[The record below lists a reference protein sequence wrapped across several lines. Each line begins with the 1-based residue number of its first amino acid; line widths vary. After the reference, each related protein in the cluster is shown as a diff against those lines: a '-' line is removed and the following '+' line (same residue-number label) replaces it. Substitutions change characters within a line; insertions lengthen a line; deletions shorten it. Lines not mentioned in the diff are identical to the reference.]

1 MLCGMNIVQRAYQ
14 YRFYPD
20 VEQENI
26 LARTFGCARY
36 VYNWGLRL
44 RTDAFYEHQERIGY
58 AGTCKLLTAL
68 KQEMDKPWLSECSNV
83 VLQQSLSN
91 LDTAFKNFFQGRAK
105 YPTFKKRGNKQSARY
120 TTSGF
125 RWKNGQIWLAKM
137 EAPLNI
143 CWSRIFT
150 GTPSS
155 ITVSKDTAGRYFVSI
170 LVEESIN
177 PFPVNNRRVGIDLGL
192 KDAAILSDGTK
203 ISNPTFLRKAEPK
216 LARAQQRLSRKQKGS
231 KNRAKAR
238 HRVARIN
245 AKIADQRRNWRHQLT
260 TQIVRENQVI
270 SVESLKIKNMVKN
283 PGLAKSILD
292 VGWGEMVRQLE
303 YKSHWYGRTF
313 VQIDQ
318 WYPSSK
324 RCSACGHLLDTLSL
338 DTREWQCPECGA
350 NHDRDINAATNILSA
365 GLAILAG
372 ADQLRLHEKTTA
384 GHAGR

>member
-1 MLCGMNIVQRAYQ
+1 M
-14 YRFYPD
+14 
-20 VEQENI
+20 
-26 LARTFGCARY
+26 
-36 VYNWGLRL
+36 
-44 RTDAFYEHQERIGY
+44 
-58 AGTCKLLTAL
+58 
-68 KQEMDKPWLSECSNV
+68 

-105 YPTFKKRGNKQSARY
+105 YPTFKKRGSKQSARY

-125 RWKNGQIWLAKM
+125 RWKDEKIWLAKM
-137 EAPLNI
+137 ESPLNI
-143 CWSRIFT
+143 RWSRPFN

-155 ITVSKDTAGRYFVSI
+155 VTVSKDPAGRYFISI

-177 PFPVNNRRVGIDLGL
+177 PLPVNTRMVGIDLGL

-203 ISNPTFLRKAEPK
+203 IPNPTFLRNAEPK
-216 LARAQQRLSRKQKGS
+216 LVRAQRNLSRKQKGS
-231 KNRAKAR
+231 KNRAKAKTK
-238 HRVARIN
+238 VARIH
-245 AKIADQRRNWRHQLT
+245 AKIADQRRDWQHKLT
-260 TQIVRENQVI
+260 TQIVHENQVI

-283 PGLAKSILD
+283 HCLAKSISD

-303 YKSHWYGRTF
+303 YKSKGYGRTF

-324 RCSACGHLLDTLSL
+324 RCSECGYILNTLSL
-338 DTREWQCPECGA
+338 DTREWNCPECGA

-372 ADQLRLHEKTTA
+372 ADQLRMHEKTTA
-384 GHAGR
+384 GHAER

>member
-1 MLCGMNIVQRAYQ
+1 MNIVQRAYK

-20 VEQENI
+20 AEQENV

-58 AGTCKLLTAL
+58 AGTCKRLTAL
-68 KQEMDKPWLSECSNV
+68 KQEPDKLWLAECSNV

-105 YPTFKKRGNKQSARY
+105 YPTFKKRNGKQSVRY

-125 RWKNGQIWLAKM
+125 RWKNSQIWLAKM
-137 EAPLNI
+137 NAPLDI
-143 CWSRIFT
+143 QWSRTFN
-150 GTPSS
+150 GTPSNV
-155 ITVSKDTAGRYFVSI
+155 TVSKDGAGRYFVSI

-177 PFPVNNRRVGIDLGL
+177 PLPVNTKMAGIDLGL
-192 KDAAILSDGTK
+192 KDAVILSDGAK
-203 ISNPTFLRKAEPK
+203 IPNPTFLRNAEPK
-216 LARAQQRLSRKQKGS
+216 LARAQRRLSRKQKGS
-231 KNRAKAR
+231 KNRTKAKVK
-238 HRVARIN
+238 VARIHV
-245 AKIADQRRNWRHQLT
+245 KIADQRRDWQHKLT
-260 TQIVRENQVI
+260 TQIVHENQVI
-270 SVESLKIKNMVKN
+270 SVESLKVLNMVKN
-283 PGLAKSILD
+283 PCLAKSISD
-292 VGWGEMVRQLE
+292 VGWGEIVRQLE
-303 YKSHWYGRTF
+303 YKSNWYGRTF

-324 RCSACGHLLDTLSL
+324 RCSACGHILKVLSL
-338 DTREWQCPECGA
+338 DTRQWHCPECGV

>member
-1 MLCGMNIVQRAYQ
+1 MNVVQRAYK

-20 VEQENI
+20 AEQESI

-44 RTDAFYEHQERIGY
+44 RTDAFYEHQQRMGY

-68 KQEMDKPWLSECSNV
+68 KQEPDKLWLSECSNV

-91 LDTAFKNFFQGRAK
+91 LDTAFKNFFQGRTK
-105 YPTFKKRGNKQSARY
+105 YPTFKKRNGKQSVRY

-143 CWSRIFT
+143 RWSRAFN
-150 GTPSS
+150 GTPSNVT
-155 ITVSKDTAGRYFVSI
+155 ISKDTAGRYFISI
-170 LVEESIN
+170 LVEESISLL
-177 PFPVNNRRVGIDLGL
+177 PVSVKMAGIDLGL

-203 ISNPTFLRKAEPK
+203 IPNPTFLRNAEPK
-216 LARAQQRLSRKQKGS
+216 LARAQRHLSRKQKGS
-231 KNRAKAR
+231 KNRAKAKAK
-238 HRVARIN
+238 VARIH
-245 AKIADQRRNWRHQLT
+245 ARIADQRLDWQHKLT
-260 TQIVRENQVI
+260 TKIVHENQVI

-283 PGLAKSILD
+283 HCLAKSISD
-292 VGWGEMVRQLE
+292 VGWGEIVRQLD
-303 YKSHWYGRTF
+303 YKSRWYGRTF

-324 RCSACGHLLDTLSL
+324 RCSACGHILDALSL
-338 DTREWQCPECGA
+338 DTRQWQCPECA
-350 NHDRDINAATNILSA
+350 VHHDRDINAATNILSA

-384 GHAGR
+384 GHAER